1 MNVRPTRPAR
11 LACGGAQ
18 PSASSASTLAHPAM
32 SHTTTR
38 ALVGT
43 ACALYVLLHLVTIGR
58 SHIPWFDDTF
68 FASIADTLWRTGEFK
83 LTVSPLWLEQ
93 PVYLYGPVYF
103 LLVAGVFARL
113 GFGVLQYRLVGLIG
127 ACALVAVAYRILRR
141 EGVERRFALAA
152 CALMALDPIFLEFL
166 RIGRMDLLAV
176 CFFLLAY
183 LLLAHSREAPARA
196 AIAYSVLSGIVASL
210 GVLTTPRPGYLII
223 PLALILLYRCWPG
236 PFASRFAQG
245 IAWVLGFLP
254 LCIAWIAYAF
264 GSVGALLAYFSG
276 FADTYAG
283 TGLTTVSIQ
292 KPLLA
297 LVLGMTLLK
306 LAREPRLFLN
316 ELTLFVGMGIVLFFL
331 FVKNKGAFG
340 GGYAILVVPFEYMA
354 IGWLV
359 SSCPRLSL
367 PISRSALR
375 RIVLGVLF
383 LLNGGAFLAV
393 VSSDL
398 LLWPALDPSD
408 AQALVQRTIPPGS
421 KVVGDDKFYFLV
433 RRAGS
438 DFQYMDRGGTLEER
452 VRYHA
457 GPYGFDYLV
466 SDEDENSE
474 VLSAYRASTA
484 LEKIGTVDV
493 PAVSSLLRYPLLA
506 RSKFMMWVFT
516 KDYGGTVYKRIR

>member
-1 MNVRPTRPAR
+1 MKVRPTRPAR
-11 LACGGAQ
+11 LACRAAQ
-18 PSASSASTLAHPAM
+18 SSASSASTLAHPAM

-38 ALVGT
+38 ALVGA

-58 SHIPWFDDTF
+58 SHIPSFDDTF

-141 EGVERRFALAA
+141 EGVEQRFALAA

-176 CFFLLAY
+176 CLFLLAY
-183 LLLAHSREAPARA
+183 LLLAHSREAPAGA

-245 IAWVLGFLP
+245 VAWVLGFLP

-331 FVKNKGAFG
+331 LVKNKGAFG

-367 PISRSALR
+367 PISRTALR
-375 RIVLGVLF
+375 RIVLGALF

-393 VSSDL
+393 VSSDT
-398 LLWPALDPSD
+398 A
-408 AQALVQRTIPPGS
+408 A
-421 KVVGDDKFYFLV
+421 
-433 RRAGS
+433 
-438 DFQYMDRGGTLEER
+438 
-452 VRYHA
+452 A
-457 GPYGFDYLV
+457 GPRWIRATRRHSCRGRSLRARRWWETT
-466 SDEDENSE
+466 SSISSSGAPAPISSTWIGEE
-474 VLSAYRASTA
+474 LSRSGSGITPVRTAST
-484 LEKIGTVDV
+484 T
-493 PAVSSLLRYPLLA
+493 SSATRTRTP
-506 RSKFMMWVFT
+506 RS
-516 KDYGGTVYKRIR
+516 